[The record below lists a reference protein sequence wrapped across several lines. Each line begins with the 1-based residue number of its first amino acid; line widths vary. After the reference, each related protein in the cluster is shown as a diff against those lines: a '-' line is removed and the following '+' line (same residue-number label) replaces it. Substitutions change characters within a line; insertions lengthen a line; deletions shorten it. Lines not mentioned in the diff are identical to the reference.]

1 MHLVIGNKN
10 YSSWSLRPWLLLSHF
25 ELDFTETVESLRA
38 QDLSQ
43 RLSIHSPSNRVPV
56 LIDNESTIW
65 DSLAICEYVNE
76 HYLHGKAW
84 PADISARAYA
94 RSISGEMHAGFS
106 ALRSA
111 MPMNIRAQRRVDITA
126 EVAKDLARIE
136 QIFGRDR
143 LKYSADGPWL
153 AGEFSIA
160 DCMYAPVVSRLGTY
174 GMTLS
179 NDAEAYIGAVNALP
193 AMGNWIAAALKET
206 EIVPED
212 EAGEVLE

>member
-1 MHLVIGNKN
+1 MNLIIGNKN

-25 ELDFTETVESLRA
+25 ELDFTETVESLCG

-43 RLSIHSPSNRVPV
+43 RLGTHSPSNRVPV
-56 LIDNESTIW
+56 LIDNKSTIW

-76 HYLHGKAW
+76 QYLQGTAW
-84 PADISARAYA
+84 PADIRARAYA

-111 MPMNIRAQRRVDITA
+111 MPMNIRAKRRVDITA
-126 EVAKDLARIE
+126 DVAKDLARIE
-136 QIFGRDR
+136 HIFGRDR

-153 AGEFSIA
+153 AGELSIA

-174 GMTLS
+174 GIALS

-212 EAGEVLE
+212 EAGEMME